1 MHKSYIPK
9 LYPQI
14 AMATLRTPATLF
26 SALVLAVLLGLNPI
40 VASSSLHAQEA
51 THGQQ
56 LASININSADAETLA
71 AGLKGVGITRAQE
84 IVRYREAF
92 GPFASVDELVEVKG
106 VGPSTVDKN
115 RAVLTLE

>member
-1 MHKSYIPK
+1 MHKSYRSK
-9 LYPQI
+9 LYPQF
-14 AMATLRTPATLF
+14 APVRLRRPASLF
-26 SALVLAVLLGLNPI
+26 SAFALAVLLGLNPI
-40 VASSSLHAQEA
+40 VTSTSLHAQEA
-51 THGQQ
+51 AHAQQ

-71 AGLKGVGITRAQE
+71 SGLKGVGITRAQE
-84 IVRYREAF
+84 IVRYRETF